1 MEPNPTKDVLN
12 QRIVPLL
19 TELIQNRC
27 VNDGRPESG
36 QEIRSAMTLKRFFK
50 EYGLEAEILEAAP
63 GRANLVVRIKGTNPA
78 APSLGYLNHLDVV
91 PVNEEA
97 WNVSPFTGEV
107 RGGYVWGRGTVD
119 MLNMTATQAVA
130 FAELIRQK
138 GPLAGDLVFIATAD
152 EEASGRL
159 GARWLVENH
168 WSKVKVDYIITELGG
183 FFFKRD
189 DSNQGI
195 TITVGEKGI
204 IWLKLKIKGKAAHGS
219 LPFACENAAY
229 KAANVLN
236 RLASYKMRPSFT
248 REYREMVAAS
258 FNSKGLKAM
267 LCDRNK
273 FNRALLKLAKQDEG
287 LAKFF
292 HAASQLTLS
301 PNIVQAGSKI
311 NIIPDQ
317 ALVEID
323 ARLLP
328 GQTVEYLI
336 AELNKVLGDLA
347 HDIRFEISEF
357 YPSTSSPFTTPLYE
371 ATKEIIASVYPLAT
385 PVPYF
390 IGGVT
395 DGRFFRSKGTVVYGF
410 SLMNEDLTLTEYARM
425 LHGPD
430 ERISLKSLELSYHYF
445 NQLPLLFFQKVKLEE

>member
-1 MEPNPTKDVLN
+1 MELSPSKDILN
-12 QRIVPLL
+12 QKIVPLL

-36 QEIRSAMTLKRFFK
+36 QEIRSALTLKRFFK
-50 EYGLEAEILEAAP
+50 DYGLEPEIIEAAP
-63 GRANLVVRIKGTNPA
+63 GRANLVLRIKGTNPA
-78 APSLGYLNHLDVV
+78 APSLGFLNHLDVV

-97 WNVSPFTGEV
+97 WSTNPFAGEV
-107 RGGYVWGRGTVD
+107 RGGYVWGRGAVD

-130 FAELIRQK
+130 FAEIVQQK
-138 GPLAGDLVFIATAD
+138 GPLAGDLLFLATAD
-152 EEASGRL
+152 EETSGRL

-168 WSKVKVDYIITELGG
+168 WPKVKVDYIITELGG

-189 DSNQGI
+189 DGHQGI

-204 IWLKLKIKGKAAHGS
+204 IWLKLRIKGKAAHGS
-219 LPFACENAAY
+219 LPYACENAAY
-229 KAANVLN
+229 KAASVLN
-236 RLASYKMRPSFT
+236 RLVSYKRRPCFIK
-248 REYREMVAAS
+248 EYGEMVAAS
-258 FNSKGLKAM
+258 FSSKGLKAM
-267 LCDRNK
+267 LCDRKK
-273 FNRALLKLAKQDEG
+273 FDQALLKLAKQDEG

-336 AELNKVLGDLA
+336 AELNKILGDLA
-347 HDIRFEISEF
+347 HDLRFEISEY
-357 YPSTSSPFTTPLYE
+357 YPSTSSPLNTPLYE

-385 PVPYF
+385 PVPFF

-395 DGRFFRSKGTVVYGF
+395 DGRFFRSKGTIVYGF
-410 SLMNEDLTLTEYARM
+410 SLMNEDLSLTEYARM
-425 LHGPD
+425 LHGHD
-430 ERISLKSLELSYHYF
+430 ERISLKSLELSFHYF
-445 NQLPLLFFQKVKLEE
+445 SQLPLLFFQKVKLEE